1 MEPGRGEG
9 GGVGGALEGRAPG
22 REGPGGE
29 MVSCRKKRRREEE
42 VELGEEQTGGQTER
56 RKTCL
61 TGTM

>member
-1 MEPGRGEG
+1 M
-9 GGVGGALEGRAPG
+9 GGVLEGRAPG